1 MTTTTTTTT
10 AVGFHIFYFNYQHV
24 FFNIFTSSIEIQS
37 SDYYGDYFDS
47 DYFLDYY
54 TCQDDFC
61 MEKEMWV
68 EAEKKIPVPNTELII
83 HDSEDS
89 HYVETAGVLA
99 ECAPG
104 LGVKVTSLL
113 LNVFLFISPFK
124 PFRKHIDL
132 HGLKA
137 FRSFDPL

>member
-1 MTTTTTTTT
+1 MKLRRLEKKTG
-10 AVGFHIFYFNYQHV
+10 VK
-24 FFNIFTSSIEIQS
+24 SKIQS

-54 TCQDDFC
+54 TCEDDFC